1 MAQSGIAW
9 RETRRYDEKLMHPGP
24 TSKTLLAATALL
36 TAAVLLFPAHPAA
49 QSAPPATR
57 PEIFP
62 LAQVRPGMTGYVRTI
77 FAGDRIEQVELEVL
91 GILPNLI
98 GPRQDIILVKL
109 RGAQVE
115 HTGVAG
121 GMSGSPVYLEGK
133 LAGALSLRFGVFSKE
148 PLAGVTPIEN
158 MLAVGTAP
166 AATGAAANGR
176 YPVPAEFVE
185 TLGLSAGA
193 FLTPIPTP
201 TVFSGFHPAAL
212 PPFAGQLLGQG
223 MVATH
228 GGTEPPRA
236 DDAEIAPGDMV
247 SMVLVTGDLSIQA
260 SCTVSAILGDRV
272 LVCGH
277 PVLGFGEVAMPMA
290 RGRVVTTLASAMA
303 STKIVNAGGIIG
315 AFTDDRLTAVAG
327 RLGPPPRMIP
337 MELETSTPAGS
348 ERFSLEMIEHPKLTP
363 LLVSLATFNSLV
375 SNTVY
380 GEGLS
385 FRLTGEIQIAG
396 QKPVNLEN
404 MFAPTDAPVP
414 DALFV
419 VSTVQS
425 VFTRIFTNPYQPARI
440 ERIRL
445 RVEAVPERRLAV
457 IDSAWSEKS
466 EVSPGEEIHIKVL
479 LRPWRGAP
487 FLREVPITIP
497 AQATRGPVRI
507 LVSDSETL
515 NRLSRFFVFSP
526 VSRLASLEQLITLL
540 NRERRNNRLYVTL
553 LQPNPT
559 LLLEDKELPNAP
571 GSQINVLD
579 SRRATG
585 SSLLLRESV
594 AGEWSLRLDQVI
606 SGQHVL
612 TITVK

>member
-1 MAQSGIAW
+1 M
-9 RETRRYDEKLMHPGP
+9 LPGP
-24 TSKTLLAATALL
+24 TSKSLLAATALVA
-36 TAAVLLFPAHPAA
+36 AAVLLFPALPAA
-49 QSAPPATR
+49 QSLRPDTP

-62 LAQVRPGMTGYVRTI
+62 LAEVRPGMTGYVRTI

-91 GILPNLI
+91 GILPNLL

-109 RGAQVE
+109 RGELVE

-148 PLAGVTPIEN
+148 PLAGVTPIES
-158 MLAVGTAP
+158 MLGVGVAP
-166 AATGAAANGR
+166 AATGEVAASGR

-185 TLGLSAGA
+185 TLGLGAGA

-212 PPFAGQLLGQG
+212 PPFAGQLLSQG

-228 GGTEPPRA
+228 GGTAPAQP
-236 DDAEIAPGDMV
+236 DDAEIAPGDMA
-247 SMVLVTGDLSIQA
+247 SMVLVSGDVSIQA
-260 SCTVSAILGDRV
+260 SCTVSAVIGDRV

-277 PVLGFGEVAMPMA
+277 PVLGFGDVAMPMA
-290 RGRVVTTLASAMA
+290 RGRVVTTLASSMA
-303 STKIVNAGGIIG
+303 STKIVNAGGVIG
-315 AFTDDRLTAVAG
+315 TFTDDRLTAVAG

-337 MELETSTPAGS
+337 MELETVTPAGS
-348 ERFSLEMIEHPKLTP
+348 QRFSLELVEHAKLTP
-363 LLVSLATFNSLV
+363 LLVSLATFNGLV

-385 FRLTGEIQIAG
+385 FQLTGEIQIAG
-396 QKPVNLEN
+396 QKPVTLEN
-404 MFAPTDAPVP
+404 MFAPTDAPLP

-419 VSTVQS
+419 VSAVQS

-445 RVEAVPERRLAV
+445 RVEAAPERRLAV

-497 AQATRGPVRI
+497 AQAARGPVRI
-507 LVSDSETL
+507 LISDSDTL
-515 NRLSRFFVFSP
+515 NRLGRFFAFSP

-571 GSQINVLD
+571 GSHINVLD
-579 SRRATG
+579 HRRSTG
-585 SSLLLRESV
+585 SSLLLRESI
-594 AGEWSLRLDQVI
+594 AGEWSVRLDQVI

>member
-1 MAQSGIAW
+1 M
-9 RETRRYDEKLMHPGP
+9 LPGP
-24 TSKTLLAATALL
+24 TSKYRLAATALL
-36 TAAVLLFPAHPAA
+36 AAAVLLFPALPAA
-49 QSAPPATR
+49 QSPHPATH

-62 LAQVRPGMTGYVRTI
+62 LDQVRPGMTGYVRTI
-77 FAGDRIEQVELEVL
+77 FAGDEVEQVELEVL

-109 RGAQVE
+109 KGERVE

-158 MLAVGTAP
+158 MLGVGLAP
-166 AATGAAANGR
+166 AVVGNGR
-176 YPVPAEFVE
+176 YPLPAEFVE
-185 TLGLSAGA
+185 TFGLGAGA
-193 FLTPIPTP
+193 FLAPIPTP

-212 PPFAGQLLGQG
+212 PPFAGQLLSQG

-228 GGTEPPRA
+228 GGTAPPRP
-236 DDAEIAPGDMV
+236 DDAEIAPGDMA
-247 SMVLVTGDLSIQA
+247 SMVLVSGDVSIQA
-260 SCTVSAILGDRV
+260 SCTVSAVIGDRV

-303 STKIVNAGGIIG
+303 STKIVNAGGVIG
-315 AFTDDRLTAVAG
+315 TFTDDRLTAVAG

-337 MELETSTPAGS
+337 MELETVTPAGS
-348 ERFSLEMIEHPKLTP
+348 QRFTLELIEHAKLTP
-363 LLVSLATFNSLV
+363 LLVSLSTFNGLV

-385 FRLTGEIQIAG
+385 FQLTGEIQIAG
-396 QKPVNLEN
+396 QKPVTLEN

-497 AQATRGPVRI
+497 EQAARGPVRI
-507 LVSDSETL
+507 LISDSDTL
-515 NRLSRFFVFSP
+515 NRLGRFFVFSP

-579 SRRATG
+579 HRRSTG
-585 SSLLLRESV
+585 SSLLLRESI
-594 AGEWSLRLDQVI
+594 AGEWSVRLDQVI